1 MNFNLSKSDLIR
13 LNKLLETN
21 EMNYNIG
28 EMYQYFF
35 HNLARKINKKD
46 INAQMKLNNLSEEE
60 LRKAIKEAEK

>member
-28 EMYQYFF
+28 EMYQYYF
-35 HNLARKINKKD
+35 HNLARKINKK
-46 INAQMKLNNLSEEE
+46 E
-60 LRKAIKEAEK
+60 